1 MLQHPRPRG
10 SLQSRAGFPTIVS
23 LLNLF
28 TMINIIK
35 NISKP
40 ELNAA
45 QVANLFKYI
54 CDVNLSTSNM
64 TVEYCDEKDHIL
76 KFAWIE
82 EIEEIDVTPGAYLI
96 IWPQLEYQ
104 AKRLRA
110 KFPANFKVAYIKDDD
125 PVESVFIFKISPFL
139 L

>member
-1 MLQHPRPRG
+1 MK
-10 SLQSRAGFPTIVS
+10 TI
-23 LLNLF
+23 
-28 TMINIIK
+28 IR

-54 CDVNLSTSNM
+54 CDVNLPSALWSI
-64 TVEYCDEKDHIL
+64 EYCDEKDHII
-76 KFAWIE
+76 KFGWLGN
-82 EIEEIDVTPGAYLI
+82 IEEIDVTPGAYLI
-96 IWPQLEYQ
+96 IWPPLEYQ

-110 KFPANFKVAYIKDDD
+110 KFPANFKVANISDED
-125 PVESVFIFKISPFL
+125 PTESVFVFKISPFL

>member
-1 MLQHPRPRG
+1 
-10 SLQSRAGFPTIVS
+10 
-23 LLNLF
+23 
-28 TMINIIK
+28 MITVIN

-54 CDVNLSTSNM
+54 CDVNLPTSQWSI
-64 TVEYCDEKDHIL
+64 EYCDEKDHSI
-76 KFAWIE
+76 KFGMNGDIE
-82 EIEEIDVTPGAYLI
+82 QVDVSPGAYLI
-96 IWPQLEYQ
+96 IWPQLAFQ

-110 KFPANFKVAYIKDDD
+110 KFPANFKVVRINDVD
-125 PVESVFIFKISPFL
+125 PHESVFIFKISPFL

>member
-1 MLQHPRPRG
+1 MN
-10 SLQSRAGFPTIVS
+10 T
-23 LLNLF
+23 
-28 TMINIIK
+28 IIK
-35 NISKP
+35 NVSKP

-64 TVEYCDEKDHIL
+64 TVEYCDEKDHVL
-76 KFAWIE
+76 KFGWLGGV
-82 EIEEIDVTPGAYLI
+82 EEIDATPGAYLI

-110 KFPANFKVAYIKDDD
+110 KFPANFKVAYINDND
-125 PVESVFIFKISPFL
+125 PIESVFIFKISPFL

>member
-1 MLQHPRPRG
+1 MN
-10 SLQSRAGFPTIVS
+10 T
-23 LLNLF
+23 
-28 TMINIIK
+28 IIK
-35 NISKP
+35 NVSKP

-64 TVEYCDEKDHIL
+64 TVEYCDEKDHVL
-76 KFAWIE
+76 KFGWLGG
-82 EIEEIDVTPGAYLI
+82 IEEIDVTPGAYLI

-104 AKRLRA
+104 TKRLRA
-110 KFPANFKVAYIKDDD
+110 KFPANFKVAYIHEDE
-125 PVESVFIFKISPFL
+125 PTESVFIFKVSPFL

>member
-1 MLQHPRPRG
+1 MN
-10 SLQSRAGFPTIVS
+10 T
-23 LLNLF
+23 
-28 TMINIIK
+28 IIK

-54 CDVNLSTSNM
+54 CDVNLPSTLWSI
-64 TVEYCDEKDHIL
+64 EYCDEKDHIL

-82 EIEEIDVTPGAYLI
+82 EIVEVDVTPGAYLI
-96 IWPQLEYQ
+96 IWTQLEYQ

-125 PVESVFIFKISPFL
+125 PAESVFIFKISPFL